1 MTLAPIEEQAVQNL
15 PILNLPGPEFLNVF
29 GLVVIVVLA
38 ATYLVIRLGDRTDRR
53 PAPPVPQSPDAME
66 IAYLQGGVNQVIR
79 TLVYDLAQRGFVAL
93 AKGDRVVPTEKQP
106 QPGELNALELRVLES
121 AQAKPKAHQLFE
133 NRAQRKFLFEQLA
146 PVRAKLAA
154 EELTKPEAVKIW
166 RRRAQIVGTLA
177 IAGFAL
183 AKLYVA
189 WEAGRPNVAYLV
201 FLAIASVAALF
212 ALAYVLTRAHASR
225 RGHAYLEAMRLAYAD
240 RLKAA
245 VGHIGSPGPEARAF
259 EGASLFLI
267 GLYGFSVLKG
277 TTEAMFADSFK
288 RGSATDGSSCGASC
302 GGSCG
307 DGGGS
312 SGCGGD

>member
-1 MTLAPIEEQAVQNL
+1 MQDL

-38 ATYLVIRLGDRTDRR
+38 ATYLVIRLADRTDRR
-53 PAPPVPQSPDAME
+53 PPPPVPQSPDAME

-79 TLVYDLAQRGFVAL
+79 TLVYDLAQRGYVAL
-93 AKGDRVVPTEKQP
+93 AKGDRVVPTEKRP
-106 QPGELNALELRVLES
+106 QPGELNAMELRMLES

-154 EELTKPEAVKIW
+154 EQLIKPESVKTW
-166 RRRAQIVGTLA
+166 RRRAQIVGTLI
-177 IAGFAL
+177 IAGLAL

-189 WEAGRPNVAYLV
+189 WQAGRPNVAYLI
-201 FLAIASVAALF
+201 FLAIASLAALF

-267 GLYGFSVLKG
+267 GLYGFSALKG

-312 SGCGGD
+312 SGCGGCGGD